1 MCIRDRFNYNGG
13 MNQQYRLLPY
23 DGTYYQLEPVHAPGK
38 VLAKSG
44 TNDRG
49 FSILSLET
57 AMSGAANQLFRF
69 EEVSPGNGYAIIC
82 KDGNLSL
89 DVMDYSH
96 QKLADIIPVS
106 YTHLDVYKRQGL
118 YAVGMH

>member
-1 MCIRDRFNYNGG
+1 MNRQTKELSQQLQDQEGIYHIRVRHSGQYIDVKNASTAAGTQAVQFNYNGG

-49 FSILSLET
+49 FSILSLE
-57 AMSGAANQLFRF
+57 ASMSGRSKSAVPIRRGITG
-69 EEVSPGNGYAIIC
+69 EWIC
-82 KDGNLSL
+82 D
-89 DVMDYSH
+89 
-96 QKLADIIPVS
+96 
-106 YTHLDVYKRQGL
+106 HL
-118 YAVGMH
+118 

>member
-1 MCIRDRFNYNGG
+1 MQFNYNGG

-49 FSILSLET
+49 FSILSLE
-57 AMSGAANQLFRF
+57 ASMSGAANQLFRF

-96 QKLADIIPVS
+96 QNWQIS
-106 YTHLDVYKRQGL
+106 F
-118 YAVGMH
+118 